1 MRRTQM
7 IGLLREVG
15 SMGLSFCETPCRT
28 PEPQAHNRSFP
39 LATNGVQRWS
49 VTWNVSDE
57 LVIFYSVIAACD

>member
-1 MRRTQM
+1 
-7 IGLLREVG
+7 
-15 SMGLSFCETPCRT
+15 MGLSFCETPCRT
-28 PEPQAHNRSFP
+28 SEPQAHNRRFP